1 MENARLGSTL
11 DHVAAVC
18 HINCCSFGGGDL
30 GAHPMQSVHDV
41 SQVLGD
47 CSGFYLQQTRRLL
60 KIGIDIDGL
69 AVSHLAFRTE
79 TLAEYHDIRRK
90 LEPLCSANVENIW
103 GGRPISKLLLEKP
116 LQLSQSATTVLIELI
131 PPEHQDIYQNVYRM
145 GLEHVGI
152 VIGETFAD
160 FGKTYAHLFT
170 GQQDQGPFCQPYFI
184 TFPDNTNVK
193 FYQRSLH
200 DVCVLEGKR
209 FDGFYHVME

>member
-1 MENARLGSTL
+1 MP
-11 DHVAAVC
+11 
-18 HINCCSFGGGDL
+18 II
-30 GAHPMQSVHDV
+30 HDI

-47 CSGFYLQQTRRLL
+47 CSGFYLQQARRLL
-60 KIGIDIDGL
+60 NIGIDIDGL

-79 TLAEYHDIRRK
+79 TLVEYLDIRRQ
-90 LEPLCSANVENIW
+90 LESLCSANVENTW

-116 LQLSQSATTVLIELI
+116 LQLSQSASTVLIELI
-131 PPEHQDIYQNVYRM
+131 APEHQDICQNVYKM

-170 GQQDQGPFCQPYFI
+170 GQQDQGPYCQPYFI
-184 TFPDNTNVK
+184 TFHDNTTVK
-193 FYQRSLH
+193 FYRRSLH

-209 FDGFYHVME
+209 FDGFYHVIE

>member
-1 MENARLGSTL
+1 L
-11 DHVAAVC
+11 
-18 HINCCSFGGGDL
+18 FGGDDL
-30 GAHPMQSVHDV
+30 EADLMPIIHDV

-47 CSGFYLQQTRRLL
+47 CSCFYLQQTRRLL
-60 KIGIDIDGL
+60 NIGIDIDGL

-79 TLAEYHDIRRK
+79 TLAEYLVIRRQ
-90 LEPLCSANVENIW
+90 LEPLCSANVENTW
-103 GGRPISKLLLEKP
+103 GGRPISKLLLKKP
-116 LQLSQSATTVLIELI
+116 LQLSPSATTVLIELI
-131 PPEHQDIYQNVYRM
+131 PPDGQGLYQNVYAM

-160 FGKTYAHLFT
+160 FGETYAHLFT
-170 GQQDQGPFCQPYFI
+170 GQQDQGPFCQPYYI